1 MDNAEW
7 KKFQFVTEVQTALFA
22 NALAAHANAS
32 GEKNRPILS
41 SASTALTEINA
52 VFQAAEKIPEGV
64 SAHEAAVDYVKNLL
78 TSSFEEEL
86 DFSQLH
92 LTS

>member
-1 MDNAEW
+1 MDNAQW

-22 NALAAHANAS
+22 NALATHANAGS
-32 GEKNRPILS
+32 GSRPIFS
-41 SASTALTEINA
+41 SASTALTEINE
-52 VFQAAEKIPEGV
+52 VFQAAEKIPDDV
-64 SAHEAAVDYVKNLL
+64 SAHDAAVDYVKDLL
-78 TSSFEEEL
+78 ENAFEDEL